1 LAERIREIARRLVH
15 RGVKFDLEV
24 VRWSVG
30 EAEPIEREVVRH
42 PGSVV
47 VLPILDDGRLVM
59 IRNYRI
65 SVERELLELPAGT
78 RNREEE
84 SVLCAARELE
94 EETGFVAATL
104 TPLCR
109 FHLSPGMTDER
120 MHAFVATGLVPS
132 SQRLEV
138 DEAIRPIVLG
148 VAEVLRMIDL
158 GEIED
163 SKTIAVLL
171 LAARRGVFEGKNG

>member
-1 LAERIREIARRLVH
+1 
-15 RGVKFDLEV
+15 
-24 VRWSVG
+24 
-30 EAEPIEREVVRH
+30 
-42 PGSVV
+42 
-47 VLPILDDGRLVM
+47 
-59 IRNYRI
+59 
-65 SVERELLELPAGT
+65 LELPAGT